1 MTMKYSFALEKYR
14 NVVNQKLLRGETNK
28 SGVISMKQ
36 IQVRVEDPTEVEVK
50 DDITDRDKKQVYVE
64 VKGNKIGLMHGS

>member
-14 NVVNQKLLRGETNK
+14 NVVNRKLLRGETNK

-50 DDITDRDKKQVYVE
+50 DDITDRDNKQVYVE